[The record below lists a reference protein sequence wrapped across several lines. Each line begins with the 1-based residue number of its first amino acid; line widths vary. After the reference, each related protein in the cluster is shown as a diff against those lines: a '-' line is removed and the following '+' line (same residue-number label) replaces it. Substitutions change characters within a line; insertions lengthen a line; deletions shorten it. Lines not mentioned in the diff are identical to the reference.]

1 MEHITKNSFESTVL
15 NAKKPVIVDFW
26 ATWCGPCQMLT
37 PILEEL
43 EKEREDLVIVK
54 VDVDEEMELAMQF
67 KVVSIPTI
75 LLFQDGKMTAKAVG
89 YMSKEELC
97 TALGI

>member
-1 MEHITKNSFESTVL
+1 MNHITKGTFESEVL
-15 NAKKPVIVDFW
+15 HSEKPVVLDFW
-26 ATWCGPCQMLT
+26 ATWCGPCKMIA

-43 EKEREDLVIVK
+43 DKERTDLVVGK

-75 LLFQDGKMTAKAVG
+75 LLIKEGKVAGKAVG

-97 TALGI
+97 RTLGI